1 MNDPLLLW
9 FSLVIAVAL
18 LVVLAVHTPSTFLLD
33 LIRRLFYH
41 GHFINR

>member
-9 FSLVIAVAL
+9 SSLVLAVAL
-18 LVVLAVHTPSTFLLD
+18 LAALAIRTPSTFLLD

-41 GHFINR
+41 GHLINR